1 VNRKSLTLIQ
11 YVSTL
16 GSVLPAILHDS
27 WIGQVL
33 LHGFKIIVIDEHERV
48 WCVDLTHRH
57 VP

>member
-1 VNRKSLTLIQ
+1 
-11 YVSTL
+11 
-16 GSVLPAILHDS
+16 
-27 WIGQVL
+27 L